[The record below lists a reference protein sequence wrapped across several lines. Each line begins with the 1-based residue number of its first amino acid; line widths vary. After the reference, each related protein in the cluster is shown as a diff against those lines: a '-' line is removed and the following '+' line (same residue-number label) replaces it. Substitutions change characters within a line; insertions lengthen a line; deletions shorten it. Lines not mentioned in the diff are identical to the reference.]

1 MWPKI
6 KQIILEQ
13 RPASVKRKISQTM
26 KGKSNFEGQ
35 LHTKSTKRKMSAARG
50 HDDQG
55 KVGGS
60 HWFQPTA
67 YTSAKPDKRKKGATS
82 PQGYKKGRS

>member
-1 MWPKI
+1 MWTKI
-6 KQIILEQ
+6 KQILEQ
-13 RPASVKRKISQTM
+13 TRPASVRRKISQSM

-35 LHTKSTKRKMSAARG
+35 THSKSTKRKMSASRG

-60 HWFQPTA
+60 HWFTPTA
-67 YTSAKPDKRKKGATS
+67 YTSAKPDKRKKGATA
-82 PQGYKKGRS
+82 PQGYKKGR